1 MYPTVS
7 IIVPIYN
14 AQATI
19 HRCLDSIISQT
30 FSDFELLLINDGST
44 DESGSI
50 CDSYAAKDTRIR
62 VFHNENRGVSASRNF
77 ALDEARGEYIQF
89 LDSDDWITPDA
100 TQQLVRTARTS
111 HCDLVISDFYR
122 VVNDRVSVKG
132 DIDDDTIMTQ
142 EEFVSHMMENPADF
156 YYGVLWN
163 KLYRRTIIEE
173 HALRMNPD
181 IHWCE
186 DFLFNLEYIRYASR
200 FYALNIPLYY
210 YVKTKGSLVSQ
221 SAGILSTIQ
230 MKSTVF
236 AYYNQLY
243 KDIFDEEEYQ
253 KHRLKVYSFLLD
265 GASDGIVMPSILP
278 HVQKLGNER
287 INVEPEMLD
296 EVGIMAD
303 AYREWKL
310 LERCTES
317 TAIRHSLSLK
327 EALVLLALGRDGFTG
342 KKPDLAELAHV
353 SKYQLSRS
361 LSQLESKGLIQTRR
375 NKILVLPEA
384 LTILNDLEHTIQ
396 EWKRL
401 RFSGFTDEEAR
412 QYKLLNKRI
421 RQNVSLALK

>member
-14 AQATI
+14 AHSTI
-19 HRCLDSIISQT
+19 RRCIDSILHQT
-30 FSDFELLLINDGST
+30 FTDYELLLIDDGST

-50 CDSYAAKDTRIR
+50 CDEYAMKDPRIQ
-62 VFHNENRGVSASRNF
+62 VYHNPNSGVSAARNF
-77 ALDEARGEYIQF
+77 ALDHAKGEYLQF
-89 LDSDDWITPDA
+89 LDSDDWITTDA
-100 TQQLVRTARTS
+100 TQQLVRTALTYN
-111 HCDLVISDFYR
+111 CDLVISDFYR
-122 VVNDRVSVKG
+122 VVNERVSVKG
-132 DIDDDTIMTQ
+132 DIEDDTIMTQ

-163 KLYRRTIIEE
+163 KLYRRSIVEN
-173 HALRMNPD
+173 HRLRMNQE
-181 IHWCE
+181 ISWCE

-221 SAGILSTIQ
+221 STGILSTIQ

-265 GASDGIVMPSILP
+265 GAGDGIVMPSILP

-317 TAIRHSLSLK
+317 TALRHSLSLK

-361 LSQLESKGLIQTRR
+361 LSQLESKVLIQIRR
-375 NKILVLPEA
+375 KKIQVLPEA
-384 LTILNDLEHTIQ
+384 LTILDDLEHSIQ

-401 RFSGFTDEEAR
+401 RFFGFTDEEAR
-412 QYKLLNKRI
+412 QYKLLNKKI
-421 RQNVSLALK
+421 HQNVSLALK

>member
-1 MYPTVS
+1 
-7 IIVPIYN
+7 
-14 AQATI
+14 
-19 HRCLDSIISQT
+19 
-30 FSDFELLLINDGST
+30 
-44 DESGSI
+44 
-50 CDSYAAKDTRIR
+50 
-62 VFHNENRGVSASRNF
+62 
-77 ALDEARGEYIQF
+77 
-89 LDSDDWITPDA
+89 
-100 TQQLVRTARTS
+100 
-111 HCDLVISDFYR
+111 
-122 VVNDRVSVKG
+122 
-132 DIDDDTIMTQ
+132 MTQ

-163 KLYRRTIIEE
+163 KLYRRSIVEN
-173 HALRMNPD
+173 HRLRMNQE
-181 IHWCE
+181 ISWCE

-221 SAGILSTIQ
+221 STGILSTIQ

-253 KHRLKVYSFLLD
+253 KHRLKVYRFLLD
-265 GASDGIVMPSILP
+265 GAGDGIVMPSILP

-317 TAIRHSLSLK
+317 TALRHSLSLK

-375 NKILVLPEA
+375 KKIQVLPEA
-384 LTILNDLEHTIQ
+384 LTILDDLEHTIQ

-401 RFSGFTDEEAR
+401 RFFGFTDEEAR
-412 QYKLLNKRI
+412 QYKLLNKKI
-421 RQNVSLALK
+421 HQNVSLALK